1 LTMRLDVHR
10 FTRLYMG
17 AIAPFR
23 RLVVYPAVLRTVQS
37 AWAQR
42 YGGERC
48 RESVDRMNLVRTLYA
63 IAPNHSTQPTAFDR
77 SISRAFAAQRTN
89 SGQRLKIGAFV
100 W

>member
-17 AIAPFR
+17 AIAP
-23 RLVVYPAVLRTVQS
+23 
-37 AWAQR
+37 
-42 YGGERC
+42 
-48 RESVDRMNLVRTLYA
+48 
-63 IAPNHSTQPTAFDR
+63 NHSTHPTAFDR

>member
-1 LTMRLDVHR
+1 MRLDVHR

-23 RLVVYPAVLRTVQS
+23 HLVVYPAVLRTVQS

-48 RESVDRMNLVRTLYA
+48 RGSVDRMNLVRPLYA